1 MYQNSIKIDYSDLIK
16 VAAKQNV
23 NLKRINYI

>member
-23 NLKRINYI
+23 HLNRIKYI